1 METGRDRQIKTDS
14 IRWKEQVAN
23 GQTDME
29 KVTKDADGDIE
40 TDRQTVRWCLKL
52 SQPQRI
58 IPGLGEIFIKRHILE
73 RRQ

>member
-40 TDRQTVRWCLKL
+40 TDRQTVRWCSKL